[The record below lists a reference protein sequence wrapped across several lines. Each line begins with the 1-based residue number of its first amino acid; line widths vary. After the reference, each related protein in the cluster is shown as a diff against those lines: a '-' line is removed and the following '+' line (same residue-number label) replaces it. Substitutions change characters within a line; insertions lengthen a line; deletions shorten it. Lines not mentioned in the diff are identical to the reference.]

1 MSISLIGEIT
11 PTPSAELKTVPAD
24 RVSYVLIGEDADGQR
39 LDNFLFRIAKGV
51 PKGHVYRV
59 IRAGEVRVSKKRA
72 KAETKLMLGDVV
84 RIPPMRVAQ
93 NQRARRLLRRSLK
106 ECSPY
111 FTRTGISLSCSNP
124 PALQL
129 TAVRAFHMD

>member
-51 PKGHVYRV
+51 PRTLRGPAYPYRAQTRRHCSSRRFGHF
-59 IRAGEVRVSKKRA
+59 IW
-72 KAETKLMLGDVV
+72 TD
-84 RIPPMRVAQ
+84 
-93 NQRARRLLRRSLK
+93 
-106 ECSPY
+106 
-111 FTRTGISLSCSNP
+111 
-124 PALQL
+124 
-129 TAVRAFHMD
+129 